1 MFRLLIVQMRKR
13 LALATLAAALIG
25 LVAASAAYAAMV
37 GIYRNEMGSVAAR
50 GQLIKISGANCAR
63 GGSEDALRVALGK
76 KTAACSFRTPVLGRD
91 LEIGATERLLSG
103 TPKALQRK
111 AYLGL
116 ELRAGGGAKYQLLV
130 YPLQRKAQLIKSTSA
145 GSEYFD
151 IAKNVTAVMGV
162 NKANAL
168 RLRALQIRSGPEKGR
183 TSLAGFVGGEKV
195 VEGIDALPADL
206 GGEASAVVVGAA
218 NNGEGVIASLDDL
231 VVRAPVHF

>member
-13 LALATLAAALIG
+13 LALALLAAALIG
-25 LVAASAAYAAMV
+25 LVAASAAFAAMV
-37 GIYRNEMGSVAAR
+37 GIYRNEMGTTAAR

-63 GGSEDALRVALGK
+63 GGSKDALRVAIGK
-76 KTAACSFRTPVLGRD
+76 KTDACSFRTPVVGRD

-103 TPKALQRK
+103 TPKSVQRR

-130 YPLQRKAQLIKSTSA
+130 YPVQRKAQLIKVTTE
-145 GSEYFD
+145 GPEYFD
-151 IAKNVTAVMGV
+151 IAKDVRGAMAV
-162 NKANAL
+162 NKANVL

-183 TSLAGFVGGEKV
+183 TSVAGFVGGEKV
-195 VEGIDALPADL
+195 VEGIDALPTDL

-218 NNGEGVIASLDDL
+218 NSGNGVIASVDDL